1 MKRLAAAIL
10 VGTLCLVA
18 LAACATSCEGGSNR
32 GVFCGAGTRF

>member
-10 VGTLCLVA
+10 VGLLG
-18 LAACATSCEGGSNR
+18 LAVLGGCSTSCAGGSNR